1 MTRSML
7 AAAAI
12 LLLPGTA
19 FAEDGAALFAG
30 KACTACH
37 HADKDQTSMGLG
49 PSVKM
54 IKEAYSAE
62 GKGGVDGVAKFLN
75 GEGTAIVKPELY
87 PVMQG
92 QLAITKAMTPEQ
104 RKALAEYLMK

>member
-1 MTRSML
+1 MKR
-7 AAAAI
+7 
-12 LLLPGTA
+12 LLSALVVLFLPTSA
-19 FAEDGAALFAG
+19 VAEDGAKLFTS

-37 HADKDQTSMGLG
+37 HAEKDQSSLGLG

-62 GKGGVDGVAKFLN
+62 GKGGAEGVAKFLN
-75 GEGTAIVKPELY
+75 GEGKPIVKPELY
-87 PVMQG
+87 PVMQA
-92 QLAITKAMTPEQ
+92 QVAMTKAMTPEQ

>member
-1 MTRSML
+1 MTRLFL
-7 AAAAI
+7 AAAA
-12 LLLPGTA
+12 LFALPSA
-19 FAEDGAALFAG
+19 ALAEDGAALFSG
-30 KACTACH
+30 RACTACH
-37 HADKDQTSMGLG
+37 HAEKDQSAMGLG

-62 GKGGVDGVAKFLN
+62 GKGGAEAVAKFLN
-75 GEGTAIVKPELY
+75 GEGKPIVKPELY

-92 QLAITKAMTPEQ
+92 QVALTKAMTPEQ

>member
-1 MTRSML
+1 MNRVLPALVLL
-7 AAAAI
+7 A
-12 LLLPGTA
+12 LPA
-19 FAEDGAALFAG
+19 SALAEDGAKLFTS

-37 HADKDQTSMGLG
+37 HAEKDQTALGLG
-49 PSVKM
+49 PSIKM

-62 GKGGVDGVAKFLN
+62 GKGGAEAVAKFLN
-75 GEGTAIVKPELY
+75 GEGKPIVKPELY

-92 QLAITKAMTPEQ
+92 QVALTKAMTPEQ